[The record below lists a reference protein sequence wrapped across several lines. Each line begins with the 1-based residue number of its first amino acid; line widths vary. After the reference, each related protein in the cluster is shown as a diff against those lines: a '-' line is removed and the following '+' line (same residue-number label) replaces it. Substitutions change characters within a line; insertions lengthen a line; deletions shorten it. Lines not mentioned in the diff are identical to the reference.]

1 MLRTHNCGELR
12 ISDCDKEVEL
22 CGWVNAARNLG
33 SLIFIS
39 LRDRYGITQVVLEPD
54 TFGPKI
60 NDLQNIHRESVIR
73 ITGKVS
79 ARPEN
84 MRNSAMTTG
93 DIEVYAT
100 DLELI
105 ADAAPLPMEI
115 SDEKVANEE
124 TRLRYRYLDLRRP
137 SLQANL
143 RTRHNIAQAVRN
155 CLSDQ
160 DFLEVQTPLFVRS
173 TPEGARDF
181 VVPSRNFPGKFYAL
195 PQSPQLYKQLL
206 MISGV
211 DRYFQLAPCFRDEDL
226 RADRQLVH
234 TQIDMEMSFCDEE
247 DIYTVIE
254 SIVESAFKAGNGVQ
268 VERPFKRMSYKE
280 AMDRYG
286 SDKPDL
292 RFDMEMQ
299 DITDVVSNTEFAVF
313 KSTCESGGKVRGLV
327 AKGCAHFTRKEVD
340 ELTDLAKIYKAKG
353 LVTMK
358 VEGDTVKSSVSKF
371 LTDEVVTDIKNTL
384 GADDGDLIL
393 IVADTEHTSAVA
405 LGQVRK
411 FLGKKLN
418 LISPDVYKF
427 LWVTDFPMFEWNEDE
442 GKWDAM
448 HHIFTMP
455 RTQDLDKLESDPG
468 SVLGRLYDL
477 VLNGVELGSGSI
489 RISQPELQKRV
500 MNVIGMDYEEAEKKF
515 GFLLRAYQYGGPVHG
530 GFAIGFDRLVA
541 TILGLDNLK
550 DVIAFPQNAAGVSP
564 VDDCPNEIE
573 EKQWRELHIK
583 ERE

>member
-1 MLRTHNCGELR
+1 M
-12 ISDCDKEVEL
+12 
-22 CGWVNAARNLG
+22 
-33 SLIFIS
+33 
-39 LRDRYGITQVVLEPD
+39 
-54 TFGPKI
+54 
-60 NDLQNIHRESVIR
+60 
-73 ITGKVS
+73 
-79 ARPEN
+79 
-84 MRNSAMTTG
+84 
-93 DIEVYAT
+93 
-100 DLELI
+100 
-105 ADAAPLPMEI
+105 
-115 SDEKVANEE
+115 
-124 TRLRYRYLDLRRP
+124 
-137 SLQANL
+137 
-143 RTRHNIAQAVRN
+143 
-155 CLSDQ
+155 
-160 DFLEVQTPLFVRS
+160 
-173 TPEGARDF
+173 
-181 VVPSRNFPGKFYAL
+181 
-195 PQSPQLYKQLL
+195 
-206 MISGV
+206 
-211 DRYFQLAPCFRDEDL
+211 
-226 RADRQLVH
+226 
-234 TQIDMEMSFCDEE
+234 
-247 DIYTVIE
+247 
-254 SIVESAFKAGNGVQ
+254 
-268 VERPFKRMSYKE
+268 
-280 AMDRYG
+280 
-286 SDKPDL
+286 
-292 RFDMEMQ
+292 
-299 DITDVVSNTEFAVF
+299 
-313 KSTCESGGKVRGLV
+313 
-327 AKGCAHFTRKEVD
+327 
-340 ELTDLAKIYKAKG
+340 
-353 LVTMK
+353 
-358 VEGDTVKSSVSKF
+358 KSSVSKF
-371 LTDEVVTDIKNTL
+371 LTDEVVTDIKNSL
-384 GADDGDLIL
+384 GGDDGDLIL

-583 ERE
+583 ARE

>member
-39 LRDRYGITQVVLEPD
+39 LRDRYGITQVGLEPD

-195 PQSPQLYKQLL
+195 PQSPQLY
-206 MISGV
+206 
-211 DRYFQLAPCFRDEDL
+211 
-226 RADRQLVH
+226 
-234 TQIDMEMSFCDEE
+234 
-247 DIYTVIE
+247 
-254 SIVESAFKAGNGVQ
+254 
-268 VERPFKRMSYKE
+268 
-280 AMDRYG
+280 
-286 SDKPDL
+286 
-292 RFDMEMQ
+292 
-299 DITDVVSNTEFAVF
+299 
-313 KSTCESGGKVRGLV
+313 
-327 AKGCAHFTRKEVD
+327 
-340 ELTDLAKIYKAKG
+340 
-353 LVTMK
+353 
-358 VEGDTVKSSVSKF
+358 
-371 LTDEVVTDIKNTL
+371 
-384 GADDGDLIL
+384 
-393 IVADTEHTSAVA
+393 
-405 LGQVRK
+405 
-411 FLGKKLN
+411 
-418 LISPDVYKF
+418 
-427 LWVTDFPMFEWNEDE
+427 
-442 GKWDAM
+442 
-448 HHIFTMP
+448 
-455 RTQDLDKLESDPG
+455 
-468 SVLGRLYDL
+468 
-477 VLNGVELGSGSI
+477 
-489 RISQPELQKRV
+489 
-500 MNVIGMDYEEAEKKF
+500 
-515 GFLLRAYQYGGPVHG
+515 
-530 GFAIGFDRLVA
+530 
-541 TILGLDNLK
+541 
-550 DVIAFPQNAAGVSP
+550 
-564 VDDCPNEIE
+564 
-573 EKQWRELHIK
+573 
-583 ERE
+583 

>member
-12 ISDCDKEVEL
+12 ITDCDKKVEL

-33 SLIFIS
+33 SLVFIS

-54 TFGPKI
+54 TFGAKI

-73 ITGKVS
+73 IVGKVA

-84 MRNSAMTTG
+84 MRNDSIATG

-100 DLELI
+100 DLEII

-115 SDEKVANEE
+115 SDDKIANEE
-124 TRLRYRYLDLRRP
+124 TRLKYRYLDLRRS
-137 SLQANL
+137 SLQHNL
-143 RTRHNIAQAVRN
+143 RVRHEVARSVRN

-160 DFLEVQTPLFVRS
+160 GFLEVQTPLFVRS

-181 VVPSRNFPGKFYAL
+181 VVPSRNFAGKFYAL

-234 TQIDMEMSFCDEE
+234 TQIDMEMSFCEE
-247 DIYTVIE
+247 DDIYNVIE
-254 SIVESAFKAGNGVQ
+254 SVVEEAFLVGNGVK

-292 RFDMEMQ
+292 RFDMEMH
-299 DITDVVSNTEFAVF
+299 DITELVVNTEFAVF
-313 KSTCESGGKVRGLV
+313 KSTCEAGGKVRGIV
-327 AKGCAHFTRKEVD
+327 AKGCSNFTRKEID
-340 ELTDLAKIYKAKG
+340 ELTELAKIYKAKG

-358 VEGDTVKSSVSKF
+358 VEGDTIKSSVAKF
-371 LTDEVVTDIKNTL
+371 LSEDILNKIKDAL
-384 GADDGDLIL
+384 GAKDGDLIL
-393 IVADTEHTSAVA
+393 IVADNVHTSAVA

-427 LWVTDFPMFEWNEDE
+427 IWITDFPMFEWNEE
-442 GKWDAM
+442 EEKWDAM

-455 RTQDLDKLESDPG
+455 RIKDLDKLESDPG
-468 SVLGRLYDL
+468 TVLGRLYDL

-500 MNVIGMDYEEAEKKF
+500 MNVIGMNYEEAESKF
-515 GFLLRAYQYGGPVHG
+515 GFLLKAYQYGGPIHG

-541 TILGLDNLK
+541 TILGLENLK
-550 DVIAFPQNAAGVSP
+550 DVIAFPQNAAGISP
-564 VDDCPNEIE
+564 VDDSPNEIE
-573 EKQWRELHIK
+573 DKQWRELHIK
-583 ERE
+583 LRD